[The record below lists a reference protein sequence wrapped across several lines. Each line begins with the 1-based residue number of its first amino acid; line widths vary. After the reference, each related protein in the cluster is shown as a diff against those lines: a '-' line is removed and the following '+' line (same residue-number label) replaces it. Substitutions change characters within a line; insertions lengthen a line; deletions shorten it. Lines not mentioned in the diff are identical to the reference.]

1 MIRRPP
7 RSTLFPYTTLFRSH
21 LTFRSLPTGLAH
33 AGDLPTQ
40 RELPETDAAQL
51 EGAERPTTAAAAL
64 AAVVGPHLEFRLP
77 FDPLDPALL
86 RHAWPPSRPPPGPR
100 PGRACPV
107 PATTPRPCR
116 RDRRS

>member
-7 RSTLFPYTTLFRSH
+7 RSTLFPYTTLFRS
-21 LTFRSLPTGLAH
+21 
-33 AGDLPTQ
+33 PTQ

-86 RHAWPPSRPPPGPR
+86 RHAWPPS
-100 PGRACPV
+100 PV
-107 PATTPRPCR
+107 PTLRCR
-116 RDRRS
+116 SYRSAVRLAPLERD